1 MKAADKLVNP
11 TCVSEDNLANLSQD
25 KKLPVESVAAVM
37 TSLATV
43 LLGSARDE
51 LDHTTLNYE
60 LLQLGTPKEHAG
72 AISRL
77 YKEKRGQLILA
88 TQRDSCRLSRLLGVS
103 WRVDNQ
109 VRLREGEVGLEK
121 VVRMDLEVEY
131 SKQRVEQ
138 R

>member
-11 TCVSEDNLANLSQD
+11 ASVSEDNLTHLSQD
-25 KKLPVESVAAVM
+25 TKLPVESVAAVM

-43 LLGSARDE
+43 LLGSARDQ

-72 AISRL
+72 AISRV
-77 YKEKRGQLILA
+77 YKERRGQLILA
-88 TQRDSCRLSRLLGVS
+88 TQRDSCRLSRLQGVS

-109 VRLREGEVGLEK
+109 IMLREGGVEVDK
-121 VVRMDLEVEY
+121 VVRMELEVEY